1 LVSLQFSGQFPSG
14 NIILASCDSKYFN
27 EFGIPLAYS
36 CNEAGNNLHLH
47 VMDPEPMDYATAS
60 LVNSDLDIELTMS
73 SETGGPKT
81 REYYSCN
88 RFIVAPHFIR
98 NGVNKLLIID
108 TDCLV
113 MKHLEFPDAKLGLFL
128 RDPIP
133 GTVGWEN
140 EGTHVAA
147 GIVYYTRESLTF
159 ADEVSTTLRN
169 NKLVWFIDQV
179 ALWRA
184 YQVLSS
190 RHGTM
195 FADPLY
201 EECHVFGSND
211 MDWEFIDGTNIWT
224 GKGPRKYTNETYCNK
239 QSYYMDMFLGIDK
252 RFWIK

>member
-1 LVSLQFSGQFPSG
+1 MANLQYSGQLPTG
-14 NIILASCDSKYFN
+14 NIIMASCDSKYFN
-27 EFGIPLAYS
+27 TFGIPLAYS

-60 LVNSDLDIELTMS
+60 LVNNDLDVVLTMS

-108 TDCLV
+108 TDCL
-113 MKHLEFPDAKLGLFL
+113 MMRYLEFPNAKLGLFL
-128 RDPIP
+128 RDPLP

-159 ADEVSTTLRN
+159 ADEVSTILCN

-179 ALWRA
+179 ALWRT
-184 YQVLSS
+184 YQ
-190 RHGTM
+190 
-195 FADPLY
+195 ADPLY
-201 EECHVFGSND
+201 EDCYVFGPND
-211 MDWEFIDGTNIWT
+211 MDWEFVNGSNIWT
-224 GKGPRKYTNETYCNK
+224 GKGPRKYDNETYCNK
-239 QSYYMDMFLGIDK
+239 QSYYMDMFSGIEE
-252 RFWIK
+252 RFWK